1 MEAVSAKE
9 SRALSSDVSR
19 ALSWNDFGGLSLNEF
34 GALSANGSRSL
45 SSHEFGILSA
55 IESGAVSANESR
67 AVSGKQSQEM
77 SGDTYILFLNEQYEL
92 GRGLINFHVNQI
104 VSING
109 MLKHLYDNSL
119 IFQQAVENLNIGLI
133 FKSCE
138 EILRN
143 IDEYCWAPKKCV
155 DAFPNA
161 LDVHKPNM
169 DPNFRIG
176 LFLYEH
182 KNNRKKLR
190 DDLPFLLELAIKDKK
205 CVKLIL
211 IEALFLYRDNIDK
224 DKLEKDKKDK
234 LEKDEKDRLEKDKKD
249 KLARDKKDKLDR
261 LIRDKLSGIK
271 I

>member
-1 MEAVSAKE
+1 MEALSAKE

-19 ALSWNDFGGLSLNEF
+19 ALSWNDLGALSLNEF
-34 GALSANGSRSL
+34 GVLSANGSRSL

-55 IESGAVSANESR
+55 IESTKESR
-67 AVSGKQSQEM
+67 AVSGKQSEEM

-104 VSING
+104 VSTNG
-109 MLKHLYDNSL
+109 MLKHLYDSSL
-119 IFQQAVENLNIGLI
+119 IFQQAVENLNIDLI

-143 IDEYCWAPKKCV
+143 IDEYCWAPQKRL

-161 LDVHKPNM
+161 LDVNKPNM
-169 DPNFRIG
+169 DPNFTIG

-182 KNNRKKLR
+182 KNNRRKLR
-190 DDLPFLLELAIKDKK
+190 DDLPFLLELAIKDNK

-211 IEALFLYRDNIDK
+211 IEALFLYRDTLDK
-224 DKLEKDKKDK
+224 DKLEKEKKDK
-234 LEKDEKDRLEKDKKD
+234 LEKEMKDKLEKEMKD
-249 KLARDKKDKLDR
+249 KLAKDKKDKLDR
-261 LIRDKLSGIK
+261 LIRDKLSMIK